1 MGYLMNKPIDSLSK
15 VHGIKHDVNLKKV
28 DKKKALNVKVKSQEA
43 IGNKTYHAVKGKHDK
58 KVAETVS
65 HHVNIELLVKPI
77 DLWETYPTINL
88 VEIRHVNELKGLKR
102 DLTKHLSRGNVP
114 HFTEYDLS
122 PFGLSKKVQVI
133 GNVYV
138 PIKRSEHLDIQSTLL
153 RASPELGIK
162 NSQAI
167 TFIIVEDEIWDEVI
181 PALHLHSATIL
192 ALPETLHEKVEKK
205 AEKTA
210 IPVSASRGRDVRVTR
225 GRVENLTPKMKA
237 QVVKLLL
244 DLIAQEFYSKAK
256 AEKKREQ
263 EKLKEEKC
271 IKFAI
276 EQYERLQK
284 LVLTE
289 SKNKELSSDA
299 FESIVRKWE
308 DSSPPFPIRQVR
320 NSTLWRELKSKMVQ
334 GYSF

>member
-1 MGYLMNKPIDSLSK
+1 MDKPINSLSGANAVRTDIK
-15 VHGIKHDVNLKKV
+15 LEKGI
-28 DKKKALNVKVKSQEA
+28 KKKALPVKVKSHEA
-43 IGNKTYHAVKGKHDK
+43 VDAKPHLVVKGNKDK
-58 KVAETVS
+58 KVAETIS
-65 HHVNIELLVKPI
+65 HHINIEMLVKPI
-77 DLWETYPTINL
+77 DLWETYPMINL
-88 VEIRHVNELKGLKR
+88 VEIRHVHELKGLKK
-102 DLTKHLSRGNVP
+102 DLTKHLSVRNSES

-181 PALHLHSATIL
+181 PALHLHSVTIL
-192 ALPETLHEKVEKK
+192 ALPEDLHEKEVKK
-205 AEKTA
+205 SEKTE
-210 IPVSASRGRDVRVTR
+210 IPVTKRQDAKVARFRA
-225 GRVENLTPKMKA
+225 ENFAPKMKA

-244 DLIAQEFYSKAK
+244 DLIAQEFYSKEK
-256 AEKKREQ
+256 TEKKREQ

-284 LVLTE
+284 LVVTE
-289 SKNKELSSDA
+289 SKNKELSSHD
-299 FESIVRKWE
+299 FEAIVKKWE
-308 DSSPPFPIRQVR
+308 DSCPPFPIRTTR
-320 NSTLWRELKSKMVQ
+320 SSTLWRELKSKMVE